1 MVDETPKFLAPQ
13 PTDQTHALTLNDPDD
28 PSQPVT
34 LPLELR
40 GVTSLLYVRNVTPD
54 EYNSG
59 QYTQLH
65 LTSET
70 LTWDPQTTSYAEQ
83 ELAMTD
89 HTGQIVRNDA
99 VQRPHLPHKMP
110 KLI

>member
-1 MVDETPKFLAPQ
+1 MSRDETPKFLAPR
-13 PTDQTHALTLNDPDD
+13 PTKQTHALTLTDPDD
-28 PSQPVT
+28 SSLTVT

-59 QYTQLH
+59 EFTQLH

-70 LTWDPQTTSYAEQ
+70 LTWDPQTPSYAEQ

-89 HTGQIVRNDA
+89 HTDQIVRKA
-99 VQRPHLPHKMP
+99 VNRGPP
-110 KLI
+110 